1 MKGDKGREGREH
13 REKIQTEDK
22 GTGRGGGQD
31 TTFCYDMKK
40 NTKAENTGLM
50 GGLSSYPGTIINMR
64 HLATADITI

>member
-13 REKIQTEDK
+13 RENFN
-22 GTGRGGGQD
+22 GGQD

-50 GGLSSYPGTIINMR
+50 GRLSKVIPVQ
-64 HLATADITI
+64 

>member
-13 REKIQTEDK
+13 REKILTEYK

-31 TTFCYDMKK
+31 KTLCDMKK

>member
-50 GGLSSYPGTIINMR
+50 GGLSKVIPGYNNKYETPG
-64 HLATADITI
+64 HS

>member
-13 REKIQTEDK
+13 REKILTEYK
-22 GTGRGGGQD
+22 EIGKGGGWD
-31 TTFCYDMKK
+31 KTLCDMKK
-40 NTKAENTGLM
+40 NTQAENTGLM